1 LRNNLLYDRIY
12 GTKERPYEFLR
23 EEKRNF
29 DLLDPLFELKTEN
42 MLKIEKFLSKSTFC
56 FFAFTTFFLGC
67 FQTSGHFLGILLLV
81 NWCQNPAPRTA
92 G

>member
-12 GTKERPYEFLR
+12 GTKERSNEFLR

-42 MLKIEKFLSKSTFC
+42 ILKTEKFLSKSTFC
-56 FFAFTTFFLGC
+56 FFVFTTFFDV
-67 FQTSGHFLGILLLV
+67 FKPQGIS
-81 NWCQNPAPRTA
+81 
-92 G
+92 